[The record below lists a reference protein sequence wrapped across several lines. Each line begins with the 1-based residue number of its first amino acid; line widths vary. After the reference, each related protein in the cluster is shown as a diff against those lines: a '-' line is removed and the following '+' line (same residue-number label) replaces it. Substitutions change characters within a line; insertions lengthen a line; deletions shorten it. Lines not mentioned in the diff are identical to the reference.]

1 VPEGDNIFR
10 AARTLQLALAGRV
23 VTRFEAAVAGLDV
36 EVVGRVVER
45 VEAVGKW
52 LRIWFSGDLVLVT
65 HMLMSGSWHVYRPGE
80 KWQRPRSQM
89 RIAIHTEAFVAV
101 AFQVPVAEFHSA
113 ATLARH
119 RSEQLGP
126 DVAAADFDAGAAV
139 GGLRSRPELEV
150 GVALLSQSLM
160 AGLGNVFKSEV
171 CFAARVN
178 PFRKVGTLSIAEV
191 AAVVDLSRRL
201 MTRSVA
207 AGTRGRLSVYG
218 RRGEACRVCGTAIE
232 SRKQGA
238 DTRVTFWCPVC
249 QPGDSD
255 KPV

>member
-1 VPEGDNIFR
+1 MPEGDNIFR

-23 VTRFEAAVAGLDV
+23 VTRFEAAVVGLDR
-36 EVVGRVVER
+36 EVAGRVVER

-52 LRIWFSGDLVLVT
+52 LRIWFSGDLILVT

-89 RIAIHTEAFVAV
+89 RVAIHTDEFVAV
-101 AFQVPVAEFHSA
+101 AFQVPVTEFHSA
-113 ATLARH
+113 ASLARH

-139 GGLRSRPELEV
+139 AQLRSRPELEV
-150 GVALLSQSLM
+150 GVALLAQNLL

-178 PFRKVGTLSIAEV
+178 PFRRVETLSIAEV
-191 AAVVDLSRRL
+191 ASLVEHARRL
-201 MTRSVA
+201 MTRSVT
-207 AGTRGRLSVYG
+207 AGSRGRLSVYG
-218 RRGEACRVCGTAIE
+218 RRGEACRVCGSAIE
-232 SRKQGA
+232 SRKQGEDA
-238 DTRVTFWCPVC
+238 RVTFWCPVC
-249 QPGDSD
+249 QMG
-255 KPV
+255 

>member
-1 VPEGDNIFR
+1 MPEGDNIFR
-10 AARTLQLALAGRV
+10 AARTLQLALGGRV
-23 VTRFEAAVAGLDV
+23 VTRFESQVAGLDR
-36 EVVGRVVER
+36 EVAGRVVER

-52 LRIWFSGDLVLVT
+52 LRIWLSGDLILVT

-89 RIAIHTEAFVAV
+89 RVCLYTDEYVAV

-113 ATLARH
+113 ASLARH

-126 DVAAADFDAGAAV
+126 DVAAADFDAAAAV
-139 GGLRSRPELEV
+139 AQLRSRPELEV
-150 GVALLSQSLM
+150 GVALLSQSLV

-178 PFRKVGTLSIAEV
+178 PFRLVETLSIAEV
-191 AAVVDLSRRL
+191 AALVDRARRL

-207 AGTRGRLSVYG
+207 AGSRGRLSVYG

-232 SRKQGA
+232 SRKQGEA
-238 DTRVTFWCPVC
+238 ARVTFWCPVC
-249 QPGDSD
+249 QGESD
-255 KPV
+255 QLV

>member
-10 AARTLQLALAGRV
+10 AARTLQLALGGRV
-23 VTRFEAAVAGLDV
+23 VTRFEAAVAGLDR
-36 EVVGRVVER
+36 EVSGRVVER

-178 PFRKVGTLSIAEV
+178 PFRRVDGLSIAEV
-191 AAVVDLSRRL
+191 AALVEHARRL
-201 MTRSVA
+201 MARSVA

-232 SRKQGA
+232 SRKQGVEA
-238 DTRVTFWCPVC
+238 RVTFWCPSC

-255 KPV
+255 K